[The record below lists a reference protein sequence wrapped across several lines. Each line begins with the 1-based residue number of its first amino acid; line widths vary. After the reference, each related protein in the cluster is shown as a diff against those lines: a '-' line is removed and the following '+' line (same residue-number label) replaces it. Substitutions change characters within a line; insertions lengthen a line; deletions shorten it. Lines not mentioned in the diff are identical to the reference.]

1 MHDRLQADHAGGRRA
16 LSDAA
21 IALIKG
27 QTPKTTGTADDPE
40 GKRKV
45 PSVLLDPISITK
57 ANVKKVIDDGY
68 QKASDVCTGA
78 FAAPCQQAGIS

>member
-1 MHDRLQADHAGGRRA
+1 M
-16 LSDAA
+16 A

-27 QTPKTTGTADDPE
+27 QTPKTTGTANDPE
-40 GKRKV
+40 GNRDV

-57 ANVKKVIDDGY
+57 DNVKQVIDDGY

-78 FAAPCQQAGIS
+78 YAALCPAAGIS